1 MPAIFD
7 EQIELLRAA
16 TRYAEEYLRTLD
28 ERPVF
33 PDTRALEALD
43 DFDEPLPETS
53 MEAADTLAMLHGV
66 GSPGTVSQ
74 VGGRYF
80 GFVDGGALPVG
91 VAARTLA
98 DVWDQNT
105 AHYVMSPVAA
115 RLEVVCERWLAE
127 LLGLPDGTAAG
138 FVTGTTL
145 ANLSGLAAGRN
156 ELLRRRGWDVT
167 ESGLYGAP
175 PIPVIVGARAHAAV
189 RKSLALL
196 GMGDAHTRVVPV
208 DGQGRMRVEAFPR
221 MREPCLVVTQAG
233 NVNSGGFDPVGE
245 ICASTHEA
253 DGWVHVDGAFGL
265 WATAVPSLAPLV
277 PGIAEADSW
286 AVDAH
291 KTLNV
296 PYDCGVI
303 LCRDREALLAAFRAS
318 ASYFQWSDEREPMR
332 YTPSM
337 SKRARAVELWAVL
350 KTLGREGV
358 VRLVEQLCENAR
370 YFADRLAENGFAVH
384 NDVVFNQVLTS
395 CDDDDE
401 TTRTLANIQAVGE
414 CWCGGSVWQGR
425 AVIRVS
431 VCSWAT
437 TRADIDRSVA
447 AFCRA
452 REVARSGDGASPD
465 ASR

>member
-1 MPAIFD
+1 MKFD
-7 EQIELLRAA
+7 EQIELLRAS
-16 TRYAEEYLRTLD
+16 TRYAEEYLRTLA

-33 PDTRALEALD
+33 PDANALEALD
-43 DFDEPLPETS
+43 EFNEPLPQNST
-53 MEAADTLAMLHGV
+53 EAVETLAMLHRV

-115 RLEVVCERWLAE
+115 RLEDVCERWLVD

-145 ANLSGLAAGRN
+145 ANLSGIAAGRN
-156 ELLRRRGWDVT
+156 ELLRRRGWNVA

-175 PIPVIVGARAHAAV
+175 PVPVVVGEDAHAAV
-189 RKSLALL
+189 RKSLSLL
-196 GMGDAHTRVVPV
+196 GMGDAHTTVVPV
-208 DGQGRMRVEAFPR
+208 DDQGRMRVEQFPELS
-221 MREPCLVVTQAG
+221 EPALVVAQAG
-233 NVNSGGFDPVGE
+233 NVNSGGFDPIGE
-245 ICASTHEA
+245 ICNLAHE
-253 DGWVHVDGAFGL
+253 GGSWVHVDGAFGL
-265 WATAVPSLAPLV
+265 WAAAVPSLSPLV

-286 AVDAH
+286 ALDAH

-296 PYDCGVI
+296 PYDCGVV

-318 ASYFQWSDEREPMR
+318 AAYFQWSDERDPMR

-337 SKRARAVELWAVL
+337 SKRARAVELWAIL
-350 KTLGREGV
+350 KTLGRDGV
-358 VRLVEQLCENAR
+358 TRLIEQLCENAR
-370 YFADRLAENGFAVH
+370 SFADRLAAEGFLIH
-384 NDVVFNQVLTS
+384 NDVVFNQVLVS
-395 CDDDDE
+395 CEDEHE
-401 TTRTLANIQAVGE
+401 TTQTLANIQALGE
-414 CWCGGSVWQGR
+414 CWCGGSTWRGR

-437 TRADIDRSVA
+437 DSDEVDRSVA
-447 AFCRA
+447 AFCSA
-452 REVARSGDGASPD
+452 REATRSGS
-465 ASR
+465 